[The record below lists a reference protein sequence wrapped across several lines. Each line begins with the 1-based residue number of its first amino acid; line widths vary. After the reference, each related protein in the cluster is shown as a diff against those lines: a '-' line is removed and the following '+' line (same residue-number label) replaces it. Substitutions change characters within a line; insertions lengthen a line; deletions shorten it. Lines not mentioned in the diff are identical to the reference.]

1 MFLRLLFSIVLSLGF
16 YILPAQEKTIWLD
29 NQSDVSLYGTID
41 IATKQSRLVKLDT
54 LEILSILRNALKESE
69 IRPSQSQTIL
79 SVPTPDGDFHQ
90 FRIVSYAMMEPGIA
104 SRYPGIMTFKG
115 ISLDRPGETIR
126 LDWTH
131 FGFHAL
137 VRTRNGSYY
146 IDPYNR
152 STKELYQVYHKSD
165 APPQPFECHVDGSDK
180 LMDDGSIKA
189 MPFGKSY
196 GDCQFRSYRLAQ
208 ATTGEY
214 SNFHGATSPA
224 QSGLVLSAVTT
235 VVNRVNDVYERDM
248 TVRLILINNTDDVFY
263 YNPATDPYTNNNGGT
278 MLGQNQATCDNVIGT
293 ANYDI
298 GHVFSTGGGGVAN
311 LRAPCNSNLKARG
324 VTGLGN
330 PVGDPFSIDYVAHE
344 MGHQFGGNHTQ
355 NNSCNRNNATAM
367 EPGSASTI
375 MGYAGI
381 CSPNVQNNSDDYMHA
396 VNLQEIASFV
406 TGNGNSCAT
415 IIPMS
420 NSAPVID
427 PSPSHTIPAGT
438 PFVLEVEA
446 SDAEDN
452 FLSYCWEQFDNQ
464 TGFPMPPASTSTGGP
479 MFRSLDPSFEVPRYF
494 PNLPAVVAGTTPT
507 WEVVPTVSR
516 SMNFTLTVRDNNEI
530 AGCVSN
536 TQSTI
541 TSITSAGPFVVQ
553 APNTNL
559 TLTRGQQYR
568 VQWDVA
574 GTDQAPIFCTE
585 VDIFISTNG
594 GQSFN
599 LQLAEGVP
607 NNGYHFVTMPM
618 VLSNQCRI
626 MVKCNNGIFYDL
638 SNQNFSLV
646 AGTQGFSLGADPA
659 YISACVPST
668 VVAEIDVVAL
678 SGFSGSVFLSIQNL
692 PAGVSASF
700 GTNPLPVG
708 QSTQATFNGL
718 ESLGNGL
725 QELTLLGQSGS
736 LTETIPLLFFLSG
749 GGASATLDSPFNG
762 QQDVSP
768 VTDLAFNST
777 GAAVFFNVEISFDP
791 NFNNL
796 LGSFPTTSSPFA
808 VPMPLDGETTYY
820 WRVQPVADCGAGSF
834 SDVFSFTTSACEQYQ
849 STNVPIFIEATSINT
864 VTSTLNIS
872 SNGTIQDVNVME
884 LTGQH
889 TWINDL
895 TIRLISPQGT
905 VVTLFE
911 QICGNEDNF
920 FVSFDDQASLTNLPC
935 PPTNGSTYQPAQS
948 LSAFNGENMMGNW
961 TLEIEDA
968 ALEDGGQ
975 LQAWELQICAEG
987 LTFLPVEWLS
997 FEASINKL
1005 SQSADL
1011 VWDVS
1016 FSEESDKFIIERSI
1030 GDAINF
1036 KEVQILYDRRSDEY
1050 ETRFNF
1056 NDREIPTNIPIYYR
1070 IKQIDLDGQF
1080 VYSPIRQVMLAKDG
1094 QVTVFPNPINQRL
1107 FISTQ
1112 AGSDIDIAELTDM
1125 NGRILARISLREG
1138 EAIHTIETE
1147 HLAPGMYLLKVRGAE
1162 TETNF
1167 KIVK

>member
-1 MFLRLLFSIVLSLGF
+1 MFLRLLFFFVLSSGF
-16 YILPAQEKTIWLD
+16 SILHAQEKSLWSD
-29 NQSDVSLYGTID
+29 EQSDVSHYGVID
-41 IATKQSRLVKLDT
+41 IATKKSRLVRLDT
-54 LEILSILRNALKESE
+54 LEMLAALRKVSKESE
-69 IRPSQSQTIL
+69 VRPSNSPTIL
-79 SVPTPDGDFHQ
+79 SVPTPNGDFHQ
-90 FRIVSYAMMEPGIA
+90 FRIVSYAMMESGIA

-115 ISLDRPGETIR
+115 VSVDRPGETIR

-137 VRTRNGSYY
+137 VRTRSGSYY
-146 IDPYNR
+146 LDPYNR
-152 STKELYQVYHKSD
+152 ITKELYQVYFKSD

-180 LMDDGSIKA
+180 LMDDGRIKGI
-189 MPFGKSY
+189 PFGKSY

-263 YNPATDPYTNNNGGT
+263 YNPSTDPYTNSNGGT
-278 MLGQNQATCDNVIGT
+278 MLGENQATCDNVIGT

-324 VTGLGN
+324 VTGLPN

-406 TGNGNSCAT
+406 TGNGNTCAT

-420 NSAPVID
+420 NTAPVID

-438 PFVLEVEA
+438 PFVLEVGA

-464 TGFPMPPASTSTGGP
+464 TGFPMPPASSSTGGP

-507 WEVVPTVSR
+507 WEVVPTVNR
-516 SMNFTLTVRDNNEI
+516 SMNFTLTVRDNNDI

-536 TQSTI
+536 TQSTVTTT
-541 TSITSAGPFVVQ
+541 TSVGPFVVL

-568 VQWDVA
+568 VEWDVA
-574 GTDQAPIFCTE
+574 GTDLTPIFCTE

-594 GQSFN
+594 GQSFD
-599 LQLAEGVP
+599 LQLADGVP

-618 VLSNQCRI
+618 VLSSQCRI
-626 MVKCNNGIFYDL
+626 MVKCKNGIFYDL

-646 AGTQGFSLGADPA
+646 AGTPGFSLGADPA

-668 VVAEIDVVAL
+668 VVAEIDIVAL
-678 SGFSGSVFLSIQNL
+678 AGFSGSVSLSFQNL
-692 PAGVSASF
+692 PAGVSANF

-708 QSTQATFNGL
+708 QSTELTFNGL
-718 ESLGNGL
+718 ENLGNGL
-725 QELTLLGQSGS
+725 QELTLRGQSGS
-736 LTETIPLLFFLSG
+736 LTETIPLQFFLSG
-749 GGASATLDSPFNG
+749 GGASTTLNSPFNG

-768 VTDLAFNST
+768 VTDLVFNST
-777 GAAVFFNVEISFDP
+777 GTPISFNIEISLDP
-791 NFNNL
+791 SFNNL
-796 LGSFPTTSSPFA
+796 LGSYPTTSSPFPI
-808 VPMPLDGETTYY
+808 PMPLDGETTYY
-820 WRVQPVADCGAGSF
+820 WRVQPVAGCGAGSF
-834 SDVFSFTTSACEQYQ
+834 SDIFSFTTSACEQFQ
-849 STNVPIFIEATSINT
+849 ATDVPIFIEATTINT
-864 VTSTLNIS
+864 VTSTLNIAS
-872 SNGTIQDVNVME
+872 SGTIQDVNILS

-889 TWINDL
+889 TYINDL
-895 TIRLISPQGT
+895 TIRLISPSGT
-905 VVTLFE
+905 VVTLFD
-911 QICGNEDNF
+911 QICGNQDNF
-920 FVSFDDQASLTNLPC
+920 FVSFDDQASLTSLPC
-935 PPTNGSTYQPAQS
+935 PPTNGLTYQPAQP
-948 LSAFNGENMMGNW
+948 LSALNGENMMGDW
-961 TLEIEDA
+961 VLEIEDG

-975 LQAWELQICAEG
+975 LQAWGLEICAEG

-997 FEASINKL
+997 FEASIDKVT
-1005 SQSADL
+1005 QSADL
-1011 VWDVS
+1011 VWNVS
-1016 FSEESDKFIIERSI
+1016 FSEESEMFVIESSF

-1036 KEVQILYDRRSDEY
+1036 KEIHTVYDSRSDEY
-1050 ETRFNF
+1050 ETRFSF
-1056 NDREIPTNIPIYYR
+1056 RDREIAANIPIYYR

-1080 VYSPIRQVMLAKDG
+1080 IYSPIRQVMLSKDSHMN
-1094 QVTVFPNPINQRL
+1094 VFPNPINERL
-1107 FISTQ
+1107 YISTQ
-1112 AGSDIDIAELTDM
+1112 AGSDVDVAELTDM
-1125 NGRILARISLREG
+1125 NGRIMASISLRG
-1138 EAIHTIETE
+1138 GIHTIETE
-1147 HLAPGMYLLKVRGAE
+1147 HLAPGMYLLKVRGAD
-1162 TETNF
+1162 TERNF